1 MRAIEFTGILLE
13 NRRRLAAYVREHIST
28 ILKLRTLPSR
38 YAAILPIS
46 TLVMPERSPD
56 LADQLRAFEEMCRQS
71 GFPLTVQR
79 RVILECVLQRHDHP
93 TADQVH
99 EEVRARV
106 PEISRT
112 TVYRT
117 LEALVQMGA
126 IRRAHHLGPASR
138 FDSNT
143 HHHHHLV
150 CVRCNSV
157 TDFEDPRLD
166 SLPVPETT
174 RTAFQIMDYSV
185 HYAGL
190 CAACQAADRKGQSN
204 L

>member
-1 MRAIEFTGILLE
+1 MRTIEFTAVFME
-13 NRRRLAAYVREHIST
+13 NRRRLAAYMRELIST
-28 ILKLRTLPSR
+28 IVKQRPDAPRYLAVLPLASS
-38 YAAILPIS
+38 P
-46 TLVMPERSPD
+46 MPERSPD
-56 LADQLRAFEEMCRQS
+56 LADQLRAFEEMCRES

-79 RVILECVLQRHDHP
+79 RVILECILQRHDHP

-138 FDSNT
+138 FDANVG
-143 HHHHHLV
+143 HHHHLV
-150 CVRCNSV
+150 CMRCNSV
-157 TDFEDPRLD
+157 VDFEDPRLD
-166 SLPVPETT
+166 QLPVPDQM
-174 RTAFQIMDYSV
+174 RTKFQIMDYSV

-190 CAACQAADRKGQSN
+190 CSACQKAETNS
-204 L
+204 

>member
-1 MRAIEFTGILLE
+1 MRALEFTALVHDYG
-13 NRRRLAAYVREHIST
+13 RRLAAYAFERLWVILNPSGHQLRYAIAPLIST
-28 ILKLRTLPSR
+28 SIMPS
-38 YAAILPIS
+38 
-46 TLVMPERSPD
+46 RSPD

-79 RVILECVLQRHDHP
+79 RVILECVLQRQDHP

-117 LEALVQMGA
+117 LEALVEMGA
-126 IRRAHHLGPASR
+126 IRRAHHLGAAQR
-138 FDSNT
+138 FDANT
-143 HHHHHLV
+143 GHHHHLV
-150 CVRCNSV
+150 CVRCNAV
-157 TDFEDPRLD
+157 VDFEDPRLD
-166 SLPVPETT
+166 QLPIPERSSTN
-174 RTAFQIMDYSV
+174 FHIMDYSV

-190 CAACQAADRKGQSN
+190 CPSCQQDERSPSEH
-204 L
+204 

>member
-1 MRAIEFTGILLE
+1 MQMM
-13 NRRRLAAYVREHIST
+13 
-28 ILKLRTLPSR
+28 
-38 YAAILPIS
+38 PI
-46 TLVMPERSPD
+46 RSPD
-56 LADQLRAFEEMCRQS
+56 LANQLRAFEEMCRQN

-150 CVRCNSV
+150 CMRCNCV
-157 TDFEDPRLD
+157 VDFEDARLD
-166 SLPVPETT
+166 DLPVPESA
-174 RTAFQIMDYSV
+174 RTAFRIVDYSV

-190 CAACQAADRKGQSN
+190 CAACQDAEREADS
-204 L
+204 

>member
-1 MRAIEFTGILLE
+1 
-13 NRRRLAAYVREHIST
+13 
-28 ILKLRTLPSR
+28 
-38 YAAILPIS
+38 
-46 TLVMPERSPD
+46 
-56 LADQLRAFEEMCRQS
+56 MCRRS

-79 RVILECVLQRHDHP
+79 RVILECVLQREDHP

-126 IRRAHHLGPASR
+126 IGRAHHLGHASR
-138 FDSNT
+138 FDANT
-143 HHHHHLV
+143 GHHHHLV
-150 CVRCNSV
+150 CVRCNCV
-157 TDFEDPRLD
+157 VDFEDPRLD
-166 SLPVPETT
+166 QLPIPEPT
-174 RTAFQIMDYSV
+174 RSSFQIIDYSV

-190 CAACQAADRKGQSN
+190 CPACQHAESPVNAPD
-204 L
+204 LPA